1 MKIVLL
7 ATFLCVNF
15 FAKTFAQEQ
24 GPYFEGDII
33 LTPDQQDAI
42 LEQKSKNSFA
52 SVRTGLW
59 LDNGKVQKIIEYGID
74 PKLARSPIAVRV
86 IREAV
91 DEYKKYTCLRFKE
104 VNRRPKT
111 KYHMYFFIG
120 QGCFSNVGRLEGG
133 NRISLSANGCWTKG
147 IAIHE
152 MGHSLG
158 FFHEQSRVDRDNY
171 VDIKWENM
179 FDGAKRNF
187 EKYSTEKLYD
197 FETKYDYE
205 SIMHYPENAFAK
217 PGKITIVAKDP
228 KYQKVIGQRGGLS
241 RIDKIQLNRMYCNDN
256 YTTPKPWTVAPKD
269 CKDKDKETCRR
280 LRNVCKANAVK
291 KICPVTCRVC

>member
-15 FAKTFAQEQ
+15 FAKTFSQEQ

-74 PKLARSPIAVRV
+74 SKLARSPMAVRV

-91 DEYKKYTCLRFKE
+91 EEYEKFTCLRFKE
-104 VNRRPKT
+104 VSGRPKT

-120 QGCFSNVGRLEGG
+120 RGCFSNVGRLEGG

-179 FDGAKRNF
+179 F
-187 EKYSTEKLYD
+187 
-197 FETKYDYE
+197 
-205 SIMHYPENAFAK
+205 AFAK

-280 LRNVCKANAVK
+280 LRNVCKADAVK